1 MIHLGLK
8 RKIEENTPLVNL
20 QFLEETMRGNKKAI
34 EETIN
39 IFIEHLPEDLKA
51 VVDGVEKEDFSA
63 IRRSAHKLRSSAAI
77 MGIKK
82 IEEILQEMEELAAS
96 EKEMTRLIE
105 LKESLVLL
113 GEKVKGEIEGLSKQ

>member
-1 MIHLGLK
+1 
-8 RKIEENTPLVNL
+8 
-20 QFLEETMRGNKKAI
+20 
-34 EETIN
+34 
-39 IFIEHLPEDLKA
+39 
-51 VVDGVEKEDFSA
+51 
-63 IRRSAHKLRSSAAI
+63 